1 MSKSIFSKVAAVAC
15 SVAAVVAMSISASA
29 ASAEGKKL
37 DQSANLK
44 AGVTNLV
51 ATEVQVTLDELKA
64 ANYQVKYDVEVAN
77 NQGFGPSGIR
87 LVYPSDSKFTV
98 VLNEDEE
105 PVTSPRDAVTGD
117 LNNELTQ
124 NPDKFNVAVGYMG
137 KKNTKGD
144 GLMFYV
150 DFKLPE
156 TAKIGDKFPMKIE
169 VDKFLDKDNNKVDYN
184 VVDGFIEIVD
194 GNPNPVTTTVVTTT
208 QAPAPATTTVVTTT
222 QAPAPATTTVVTT
235 TTAAVTTDPNATTT
249 TGTGTTAAGKGTTTT
264 KATTKANGVKT
275 GDTGAGVAVAAL
287 LLAAGTAVVAA
298 KKKED

>member
-37 DQSANLK
+37 DPELT

-51 ATEVQVTLDELKA
+51 ATKVQVDIDDLKA

-105 PVTSPRDAVTGD
+105 PATSPRDAVTGD
-117 LNNELTQ
+117 LNNEITQ

-156 TAKIGDKFPMKIE
+156 TAKVGDKFELKLE
-169 VDKFLDKDNNKVDYN
+169 VDKFLDKDNNKVDYKT
-184 VVDGFIEIVD
+184 VDGFIEIVD
-194 GNPNPVTTTVVTTT
+194 DVVTTTTAPVTTPVPPTTTTTQPPVVTTVPPTTTTVVTT
-208 QAPAPATTTVVTTT
+208 APPTGDTTTVITSTS
-222 QAPAPATTTVVTT
+222 
-235 TTAAVTTDPNATTT
+235 N
-249 TGTGTTAAGKGTTTT
+249 GTTAAGKGTTTT